1 MPLPMRLVP
10 LQEEKTW
17 SYRNPSLPS
26 PMGALS
32 LLLPTHLF
40 VNLLPEE
47 ANLSLGPVPSRAW

>member
-1 MPLPMRLVP
+1 MRLVP